1 MSVALMTMAL
11 IPVDVF
17 LVSFMKTS
25 NGTFKD
31 WAQNN
36 DTRQSLEQSV
46 LVGYYTMY
54 GLITFCLFM
63 LLPFMYFYYEE
74 REEEATC
81 KIRFCGALKYSV
93 AFFVMMFVLL
103 LIGALVHTKQVANQ
117 NNSTSEIEK
126 LAGLFDMESNWVENS
141 LSLVM
146 SVISLLGLLIVVIYT
161 AYGMAS
167 LPIELIKGHR
177 NVRLERGDIQNRQEE
192 TRQKIKAI
200 RDKYGRGKKMS
211 NRDASTIA
219 TLEESE
225 ALMERQERHLGA
237 RDTCCQRC
245 LIVLRPFAIVFGILL
260 ILVAILVFLSLL
272 LTNIDKTLA
281 NGLGPKSGYMLKKG
295 TLPNVV
301 DIILVFCQQAFPLDY
316 VLFGL
321 LTFYLVFSS
330 MAGIKNIGIWFFCLK
345 MYKMRPHRTRPQG
358 VLMMCMILMLALL
371 GINIILYELT
381 PQYTSFGNQMF
392 WGVTGPNS
400 TSLEKCTFDMQ
411 AQVLKDECIQ
421 SRMSMLLS
429 RFFYKMWFF
438 GAAYYWATW
447 LFLLFI
453 LVGFVVAICKKSKS
467 AIDGEVE
474 ADDIDDSSDE
484 ELLQH

>member
-1 MSVALMTMAL
+1 MSVGIPSAVLAAGWIPFVIVIVLILVFSGVYVLYYTSRKDREWSSVISAVISMSVALMTMAL

-81 KIRFCGALKYSV
+81 KTRFCGALKYSV

-161 AYGMAS
+161 VS
-167 LPIELIKGHR
+167 
-177 NVRLERGDIQNRQEE
+177 
-192 TRQKIKAI
+192 
-200 RDKYGRGKKMS
+200 
-211 NRDASTIA
+211 
-219 TLEESE
+219 
-225 ALMERQERHLGA
+225 
-237 RDTCCQRC
+237 
-245 LIVLRPFAIVFGILL
+245 
-260 ILVAILVFLSLL
+260 
-272 LTNIDKTLA
+272 
-281 NGLGPKSGYMLKKG
+281 
-295 TLPNVV
+295 
-301 DIILVFCQQAFPLDY
+301 
-316 VLFGL
+316 
-321 LTFYLVFSS
+321 
-330 MAGIKNIGIWFFCLK
+330 
-345 MYKMRPHRTRPQG
+345 
-358 VLMMCMILMLALL
+358 
-371 GINIILYELT
+371 
-381 PQYTSFGNQMF
+381 
-392 WGVTGPNS
+392 
-400 TSLEKCTFDMQ
+400 
-411 AQVLKDECIQ
+411 DECHQ
-421 SRMSMLLS
+421 SVRPPDC
-429 RFFYKMWFF
+429 
-438 GAAYYWATW
+438 GH
-447 LFLLFI
+447 I
-453 LVGFVVAICKKSKS
+453 HCK
-467 AIDGEVE
+467 
-474 ADDIDDSSDE
+474 
-484 ELLQH
+484 